1 MGMRRR
7 SIFENNA
14 LKALVSNSDV
24 WGDDLLAALGRMF
37 VPSMISINSRSFDS
51 IGGGIGL
58 YGSSLRRPGPHPF
71 TWWPRTDVIAFIG
84 IRHRRNS
91 SCTYGVF
98 SGLSFVPVSTWLMYL
113 QPAPTTLSSE
123 NDFAVTAHCACGEV
137 SERRPRKL
145 CQVHFEPPRHRWL
158 HRRSAAPRAR
168 RAPCASVRRARRI
181 HPATGRVDRRSGR
194 NRAIRRSFAR

>member
-1 MGMRRR
+1 MFGVTTRWQR
-7 SIFENNA
+7 SDACSFPPCY
-14 LKALVSNSDV
+14 
-24 WGDDLLAALGRMF
+24 LLIL
-37 VPSMISINSRSFDS
+37 VPSIQSAGELVCWF
-51 IGGGIGL
+51 
-58 YGSSLRRPGPHPF
+58 SLRRPGPHPF

-137 SERRPRKL
+137 SERRPRKP
-145 CQVHFEPPRHRWL
+145 CRVRFEPSPRHRWL
-158 HRRSAAPRAR
+158 NRGSAAPQAR
-168 RAPCASVRRARRI
+168 GAPCASVRR
-181 HPATGRVDRRSGR
+181 
-194 NRAIRRSFAR
+194 